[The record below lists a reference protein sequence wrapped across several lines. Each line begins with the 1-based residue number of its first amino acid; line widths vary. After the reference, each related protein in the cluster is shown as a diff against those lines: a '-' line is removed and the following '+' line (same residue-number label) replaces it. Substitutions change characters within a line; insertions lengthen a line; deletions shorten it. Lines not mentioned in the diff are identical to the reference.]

1 MGSAPA
7 SLADN
12 PFLITLLLEMQTT
25 IFLRT
30 EMSRKTEYVH
40 NPCFLSAN
48 ILKILGVF
56 AENQK
61 NQNWVCPIQTVS
73 SDSAFYSISND
84 SITLP
89 LKSQFKDGESFYG
102 TELHEMG
109 HSTGVKNRL
118 NRKGFYEN
126 DKFNYGREELV
137 AELISALSGVYL
149 GISVTVREENAAY
162 LKSWCKAIKEEPKFL
177 FTVLADAIKG
187 SKFIAQHLNIRLDVE
202 EVEEEKNT
210 KVA

>member
-1 MGSAPA
+1 MYV
-7 SLADN
+7 N
-12 PFLITLLLEMQTT
+12 PILDEM
-25 IFLRT
+25 
-30 EMSRKTEYVH
+30 
-40 NPCFLSAN
+40 N
-48 ILKILGVF
+48 
-56 AENQK
+56 K

-109 HSTGVKNRL
+109 HS
-118 NRKGFYEN
+118 
-126 DKFNYGREELV
+126 
-137 AELISALSGVYL
+137 VYL

>member
-1 MGSAPA
+1 
-7 SLADN
+7 
-12 PFLITLLLEMQTT
+12 
-25 IFLRT
+25 
-30 EMSRKTEYVH
+30 
-40 NPCFLSAN
+40 
-48 ILKILGVF
+48 
-56 AENQK
+56 
-61 NQNWVCPIQTVS
+61 
-73 SDSAFYSISND
+73 
-84 SITLP
+84 
-89 LKSQFKDGESFYG
+89 FYG

>member
-1 MGSAPA
+1 MWIVC
-7 SLADN
+7 
-12 PFLITLLLEMQTT
+12 ITSVRHVLTVNGYGGRQT
-25 IFLRT
+25 
-30 EMSRKTEYVH
+30 K
-40 NPCFLSAN
+40 
-48 ILKILGVF
+48 
-56 AENQK
+56 ENE
-61 NQNWVCPIQTVS
+61 
-73 SDSAFYSISND
+73 
-84 SITLP
+84 
-89 LKSQFKDGESFYG
+89 KSQCFKGWETLD
-102 TELHEMG
+102 
-109 HSTGVKNRL
+109 
-118 NRKGFYEN
+118 